1 MPTIYRER
9 GFRFFF
15 WSNEGNE
22 PPHVHVES
30 GDGYAKFWLAPTTL
44 AESVGFD
51 AAEVRDLL
59 AIVTQHR
66 DEMERAWHD
75 YFGT

>member
-1 MPTIYRER
+1 VPTIYRER

-15 WSNEGNE
+15 WSNERNE

-30 GDGYAKFWLAPTTL
+30 GDGYAKFWLAPAMV

-66 DEMERAWHD
+66 NEMERAWHD
-75 YFGT
+75 YFGA

>member
-1 MPTIYRER
+1 M
-9 GFRFFF
+9 
-15 WSNEGNE
+15 
-22 PPHVHVES
+22 HVES
-30 GDGYAKFWLAPTTL
+30 GDGYAKFWLAPTML

-59 AIVTQHR
+59 AIVMQHR
-66 DEMERAWHD
+66 DEMERARHD